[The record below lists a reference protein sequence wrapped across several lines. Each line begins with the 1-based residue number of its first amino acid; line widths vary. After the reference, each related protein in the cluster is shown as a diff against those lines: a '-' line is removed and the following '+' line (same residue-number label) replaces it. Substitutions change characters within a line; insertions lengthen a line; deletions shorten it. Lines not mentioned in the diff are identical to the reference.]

1 MSRELAIQAA
11 CLYGPIVL
19 VLLLVAARRPTKRQ
33 AVGALFGLLWVA
45 ALLPWLDLGL
55 QRAGCWQFR
64 ASGPQLGA
72 MPLSLF
78 LGWAVA
84 WGAGA
89 PLLAFA
95 LPPRSRWIA
104 PLILVLLDLR
114 LMPELAPVLV
124 LGANW
129 WAGELVLVALL
140 LIPALWLACATA
152 EDRHLGAR
160 AILLVIVFGG
170 IILGLPALA
179 LARSSVQH
187 LLQLSPWVLA
197 CGLLVSLPGLAAVR
211 DLAKSGRGTPVPLDP
226 PRLLVHHGIY
236 GFVRNPMQ
244 ISMTAL
250 LTLEALVL
258 HSHWPL
264 VLAALGIVYS
274 EGFARW
280 SENHDMRERFGSDW
294 RNYQKC
300 RRPWWPRWRPAPAPA
315 CQLWIDLACAP
326 CGSIANQFKRQLP
339 SNLDLLDAANFPGPP
354 LTRITWRDPAS
365 GRTETGIHA
374 IAMGWQHLTLP
385 WAALGWLVSLP
396 GVSHLLQACLDVS
409 GAGPRRAGS

>member
-11 CLYGPIVL
+11 CLYGPIVF

-45 ALLPWLDLGL
+45 ALLPWLDLAL
-55 QRAGCWQFR
+55 QRAGFWHYR
-64 ASGPQLGA
+64 ASGPQLGG

-78 LGWAVA
+78 LGWAIA

-89 PLLAFA
+89 PLLASSFQ
-95 LPPRSRWIA
+95 RRRWLA
-104 PLILVLLDLR
+104 PVILILLDLR
-114 LMPELAPVLV
+114 LMPELAPVIA
-124 LGANW
+124 LGPNW
-129 WAGELVLVALL
+129 WLGELILIAVLL
-140 LIPALWLACATA
+140 LPALFLARATA

-160 AILLVIVFGG
+160 ATLLVVVFGG

-179 LARSSVQH
+179 LFGPAAQH
-187 LLQLSPWVLA
+187 FLNPAPWFLAGAILLSI
-197 CGLLVSLPGLAAVR
+197 PGLAAVR

-226 PRLLVHHGIY
+226 PRLLVQHGIY

-244 ISMTAL
+244 VSMTAL

-264 VLAALGIVYS
+264 VLAGLGIVYS

-280 SENHDMRERFGSDW
+280 SENQDMAERFGANW
-294 RNYQKC
+294 HAYQKS
-300 RRPWWPRWRPAPAPA
+300 RRPWWPRWHPAPAPA

-326 CGSIANQFKRQLP
+326 CGSIAAWFTRQNP
-339 SNLDLLDAANFPGPP
+339 SNLDILDAAHFPGPP

-365 GRTETGIHA
+365 GRIETGIHA
-374 IAMGWQHLTLP
+374 VAMAWQHLTLP
-385 WAALGWLVSLP
+385 WAALGWLVALP
-396 GVSHLLQACLDVS
+396 AISHLLQACLDAS
-409 GAGPRRAGS
+409 GAGPRPARS